1 MDESKKNNYGVS
13 NGILFAIAA
22 IGIATILYFI
32 DKKLFLNPSLRFFA
46 SLIIPIFFMRKAV
59 LEQRESQGGLIR
71 FSEAIQ
77 PAFLCLIIGSA
88 AFTLF
93 QFFLMKID
101 FNLLEIQ
108 REITVEAMKGISE
121 FMELPEANLEAFEEM
136 TAEDLRPTIKSLVLG
151 IAKNFIF
158 GFAMAAITAAVLKR
172 EK

>member
-1 MDESKKNNYGVS
+1 MDESTKNNFGVS
-13 NGILFAIAA
+13 NGILFAITV
-22 IGIATILYFI
+22 IGLGTLLYFV

-46 SLIIPIFFMRKAV
+46 SLIIPIFFMRKAA
-59 LEQRESQGGLIR
+59 LEQRESQGGLIK

-108 REITVEAMKGISE
+108 REITVESMKEISK
-121 FMELPEANLEAFEEM
+121 FMELPAENLEAFEEM
-136 TAEDLRPTIKSLVLG
+136 TPEDLSPTLKSLVLG

-158 GFAMAAITAAVLKR
+158 GFAMAAITAVVIKR
-172 EK
+172 DK